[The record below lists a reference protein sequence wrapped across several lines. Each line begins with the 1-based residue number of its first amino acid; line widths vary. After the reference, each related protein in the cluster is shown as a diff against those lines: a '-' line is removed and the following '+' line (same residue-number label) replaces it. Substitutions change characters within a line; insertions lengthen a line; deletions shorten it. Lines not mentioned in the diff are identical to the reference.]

1 MEGRSH
7 QPHQGSPPVWRGR
20 LLARTLRGVCLAV
33 LLLPAL
39 VTYRP
44 LDQAARVQ
52 AAAAPYAFDLV
63 SWEVAQLAGRWPE
76 LVDQLR
82 TPPPPERDVAPPE
95 AVAAVRT
102 HFAAGERLR
111 AALARGVPQ
120 SELAALRAAWQ
131 DSREPALTAL
141 ADSLA
146 VLAGREGLL
155 TSTPFG
161 SLLLPPASFVLH
173 EPPHVLVVS
182 PRDRIEVIQS
192 VLLRPEMSRE
202 DMEQVEAAVEAL
214 NLSALVVQIG
224 GIATYP
230 AIVPFQGTPQ
240 EILSA
245 IAHEWVHGWLL
256 FHPLGRAW
264 FTSYEGRTLNETV
277 ADLVGRELGKQLALA
292 YAFPTDPPP
301 APAAEPA
308 TGEAFDFRREMR
320 ATRERLDALLAAGA
334 VEEAERYLETRRQEF
349 VAAGYPLRKLNQ
361 AYFAFHGSYAD
372 SGAVVSPLADEV
384 RALRQRSGSLGAFLQ
399 RVAAM
404 TSPAEVAAALQARA
418 TP

>member
-1 MEGRSH
+1 M
-7 QPHQGSPPVWRGR
+7 RGR
-20 LLARTLRGVCLAV
+20 RGSTVGARPPGRWQLRLARGLRGAFLAG

-44 LDQAARVQ
+44 LDQAARVR

-63 SWEVAQLAGRWPE
+63 AWEAEQLAARWPE
-76 LVDQLR
+76 LLDQLR
-82 TPPPPERDVAPPE
+82 APPGPERDIAPPD

-111 AALARGVPQ
+111 AAVARGAPPAEV
-120 SELAALRAAWQ
+120 EALRAAWLAT
-131 DSREPALTAL
+131 REPALAAL

-146 VLAGREGLL
+146 ALASREGLL
-155 TSTPFG
+155 TATPLG
-161 SLLLPPASFVLH
+161 PLLLPPVSFVLH
-173 EPPHVLVVS
+173 EPPRVLVVS
-182 PRDRIEVIQS
+182 PRDRIEVSQS
-192 VLLRPEMSRE
+192 VLLRADLAP
-202 DMEQVEAAVEAL
+202 DDVERLETAVEAL
-214 NLSALVVQIG
+214 GLSALVVQIG

-230 AIVPFQGTPQ
+230 AIVPFQGPPD

-245 IAHEWVHGWLL
+245 IAHEWAHGWLL

-264 FTSYEGRTLNETV
+264 FASYEGRTLNETV
-277 ADLVGRELGKQLALA
+277 ADLVGRELGQRLALA
-292 YAFPTDPPP
+292 YAFPTRPHAAGPP
-301 APAAEPA
+301 APVD
-308 TGEAFDFRREMR
+308 GFDFRREMR

-334 VEEAERYLETRRQEF
+334 IEEAERYLEQRRQEF

-372 SGAVVSPLADEV
+372 SGAVVSSLADEV
-384 RALRQRSGSLGAFLQ
+384 RALRERSGSLGAFLR

-404 TSPAEVAAALQARA
+404 TTPDEVAAALAHA
-418 TP
+418 PAP